1 MTTVNEYVDWCEGF
15 GKICPGATFTVKFK
29 TIDEATS
36 TAIFVC
42 TYHATHTGEGG
53 PVEPTNKSTDSDYV
67 YVLKFNDEDK
77 VESMHKTWNDSELF
91 GASIIYLWSIY
102 LLYIYI
108 TNQQRYPQFFPI
120 RICNHMILCLSPFL
134 VFPFLQRTAW
144 AIKELGWS

>member
-1 MTTVNEYVDWCEGF
+1 MTTVKEYVDWCEGF

-29 TIDEATS
+29 TFDEATS

-67 YVLKFNDEDK
+67 YMLKFNDEDK

-91 GASIIYLWSIY
+91 GTSIIYL
-102 LLYIYI
+102 
-108 TNQQRYPQFFPI
+108 
-120 RICNHMILCLSPFL
+120 
-134 VFPFLQRTAW
+134 
-144 AIKELGWS
+144 